1 MSGLGIA
8 ERYTRKTRQLRV
20 KPPEEILPPTE
31 KILPPAEEILED
43 PPLTPKQRRLTSQI
57 ETIVFSTFKEIGNTE
72 NSVTLRRKYCDKL
85 RSMDVPESDLHP
97 WCRSTE
103 IYVGPAVVTTLDDL
117 EGGRRRRRRRQTRR
131 KTVKRRRTMRRKSRG
146 GGSGGV

>member
-1 MSGLGIA
+1 MSGTGLGIA

-20 KPPEEILPPTE
+20 EPPEEILPPPE
-31 KILPPAEEILED
+31 EILPPAEEILED
-43 PPLTPKQRRLTSQI
+43 PPLTPKQRRLKSQI

-97 WCRSTE
+97 WCRSRE
-103 IYVGPAVVTTLDDL
+103 IYVGPAVVTTLDAL
-117 EGGRRRRRRRQTRR
+117 EGGRRRN
-131 KTVKRRRTMRRKSRG
+131 KRRRPKKTMKKNRKRMTRKK
-146 GGSGGV
+146 